1 MRNEICTLIGMKAD
15 KSTIGQITEDIYCEK
30 KSSTRAEFYGAYAVG
45 LRPKFVLEIDPY
57 DWEMVAE
64 QLEKG
69 SVPTIVSYRGVE
81 YTVLRSYQTNESAME
96 LTVG

>member
-1 MRNEICTLIGMKAD
+1 M
-15 KSTIGQITEDIYCEK
+15 
-30 KSSTRAEFYGAYAVG
+30 
-45 LRPKFVLEIDPY
+45 LEIDPY

-69 SVPTIVSYRGVE
+69 SVPTIVSYRGIE
-81 YTVLRSYQTNESAME
+81 YTILRSYQTNESVME

>member
-1 MRNEICTLIGMKAD
+1 MKAD

-69 SVPTIVSYRGVE
+69 SVPTIVSYRGIE
-81 YTVLRSYQTNESAME
+81 YTILRSYQTNESVME

>member
-15 KSTIGQITEDIYCEK
+15 KSTIGRITEDIYCEK

-69 SVPTIVSYRGVE
+69 SVPTIVLYRGVE